1 MVDLN
6 EVVRKNIIII
16 MNQKKITI
24 PYITSRTK
32 ISTSL
37 IYKYMKGDRKISL
50 KFSNFLAKL
59 LNIPIKN
66 LFDEDIHN
74 EFKDVYTYPYKSYG
88 VNKDNKNINERDK
101 AIYFYRKISSNK
113 KTLRVL
119 GNEFNISRERVRQI
133 QNKIEKQIDLRRKTM
148 KVIKRGG
155 HYIVTDMINGVLVSE
170 KFLVSSKKEA
180 IKKFKEKHKQKEK

>member
-148 KVIKRGG
+148 KV
-155 HYIVTDMINGVLVSE
+155 
-170 KFLVSSKKEA
+170 
-180 IKKFKEKHKQKEK
+180 